1 MAIWDESTPVE
12 TKENEATFELPKEE
26 ATGEVVEAETVEGFK
41 GLPVR
46 VSGDRIWLLKD
57 GKRAWV
63 TSKEVYESLG
73 FKFGDEKEIDEATLM
88 ALPEGEPL
96 R

>member
-1 MAIWDESTPVE
+1 MGIWDSEAPVFKKDENTVVVDVPVE
-12 TKENEATFELPKEE
+12 
-26 ATGEVVEAETVEGFK
+26 ETTASVEGFK

-46 VSGDRIWLLKD
+46 VEGDRIWLLKN
-57 GKRAWV
+57 GKRQWV

-73 FKFGDEKEIDEATLM
+73 FKFGDERKIDEATLM

-96 R
+96 RA